1 MDPIT
6 HTLAGA
12 TMARAG
18 LDGRTPLA
26 TAALLLGA
34 NAPDIDIFTALGEA
48 NATLACRRGWTHGPL
63 AMLAL
68 PFIIAGLL
76 LVWDRYVRRRRL
88 PGASPAVGMALL
100 QLAAIGVLSHPALDW
115 LNTYGIRLLMPFSDT
130 WFRGD
135 SLFIIDP
142 WLWLVFTVGLIAVR
156 RARTISASPWQLAR
170 VSGSVALAYIAA
182 MMVLSVAG
190 KRSGWKAAESHG
202 ITGIT
207 EVLYSPRPATPLKA
221 DLVVRTA
228 DAYHPGSLAWQLSGA
243 HVTFTDIVIPRGDW
257 STSVVQRAREVPAA
271 RNYLVW
277 SQFPYVRLEVN
288 GTDTTVFFGDAR
300 YRAGPAGNLSGMSVT
315 LPHANE
321 SRSRRDQGAPGSQAR
336 RCACCAAVAS
346 ARMASVHA
354 SAARGSPV
362 VNCNPNQSS
371 ASV

>member
-18 LDGRTPLA
+18 LDRRTPLA
-26 TAALLLGA
+26 TAALLIGA

-68 PFIIAGLL
+68 PFVVAGLL
-76 LVWDRYVRRRRL
+76 LAWDRYVRRRR
-88 PGASPAVGMALL
+88 SPSAPPVAGMALL
-100 QLAAIGVLSHPALDW
+100 QLSALGVFSHPALDW
-115 LNTYGIRLLMPFSDT
+115 LNTYGIRLLMPFSDR

-135 SLFIIDP
+135 SVFIIDP
-142 WLWLVFTVGLIAVR
+142 WLWLALAVGLIVVR
-156 RARTISASPWQLAR
+156 RARSTSASPWRVAR
-170 VSGSVALAYIAA
+170 ISGTVALAYIAA
-182 MMVLSVAG
+182 MVALSVAG
-190 KRSGWKAAESHG
+190 KRSGWKAAESTG

-221 DLVVRTA
+221 DLVVRTP

-243 HVTFTDIVIPRGDW
+243 HVTFSGIVIPRGDW
-257 STSVVQRAREVPAA
+257 NTSVVRRAREVPAA

-300 YRAGPAGNLSGMSVT
+300 YRTLPAGNLGGMSVT
-315 LPHANE
+315 LP
-321 SRSRRDQGAPGSQAR
+321 RS
-336 RCACCAAVAS
+336 
-346 ARMASVHA
+346 
-354 SAARGSPV
+354 
-362 VNCNPNQSS
+362 N
-371 ASV
+371 

>member
-18 LDGRTPLA
+18 LDRRTPLA

-34 NAPDIDIFTALGEA
+34 NAPDIDIFTAFGEA

-68 PFIIAGLL
+68 PFVVAGLL
-76 LVWDRYVRRRRL
+76 LAWDRFVRRRRS
-88 PGASPAVGMALL
+88 PSAPPAVGIALL
-100 QLAAIGVLSHPALDW
+100 QLSAIGVFSHPALDW

-135 SLFIIDP
+135 SVFIIDP
-142 WLWLVFTVGLIAVR
+142 WLWLVLTVGLLAVR
-156 RARTISASPWQLAR
+156 RVRATSASPWRIAR
-170 VSGSVALAYIAA
+170 TSGSLALAYIAG
-182 MMVLSVAG
+182 MVVLSVAG
-190 KRSGWKAAESHG
+190 KRSGRKAADAIG

-207 EVLYSPRPATPLKA
+207 EVLYSPRPATPFKA

-228 DAYHPGSLAWQLSGA
+228 EAYHPGSLVWQLSGA
-243 HVTFTDIVIPRGDW
+243 RVTFTGIVIPRGDW
-257 STSVVQRAREVPAA
+257 DASVVRRAREVPAA

-288 GTDTTVFFGDAR
+288 GADTTVFFGDAR

-315 LPHANE
+315 LPRTN
-321 SRSRRDQGAPGSQAR
+321 
-336 RCACCAAVAS
+336 
-346 ARMASVHA
+346 
-354 SAARGSPV
+354 
-362 VNCNPNQSS
+362 
-371 ASV
+371 

>member
-18 LDGRTPLA
+18 LDRRAPLA

-34 NAPDIDIFTALGEA
+34 NAPDIDIFTAFGEA
-48 NATLACRRGWTHGPL
+48 NATLAYRRGWTHGPL

-68 PFIIAGLL
+68 PFVVAGLL
-76 LVWDRYVRRRRL
+76 LVWDRYVRQRRS
-88 PGASPAVGMALL
+88 PSAPPAVGIALL
-100 QLAAIGVLSHPALDW
+100 QLSALGVLSHPALDW

-135 SLFIIDP
+135 SVFIIDP
-142 WLWLVFTVGLIAVR
+142 WLWLVFAAGLLAVR
-156 RARTISASPWQLAR
+156 RARTTSASPRRIVR
-170 VSGSVALAYIAA
+170 VSGALALAYIAG
-182 MMVLSVAG
+182 MVALSIAG
-190 KRSGWKAAESHG
+190 KRSGWKAAESMG

-207 EVLYSPRPATPLKA
+207 EVLYSPRPATPFKA

-243 HVTFTDIVIPRGDW
+243 RVTFAGTLIPRGDW
-257 STSVVQRAREVPAA
+257 NARVVQRAREVPAV

-288 GTDTTVFFGDAR
+288 GADTTVFFGDVR

-315 LPHANE
+315 LP
-321 SRSRRDQGAPGSQAR
+321 RS
-336 RCACCAAVAS
+336 
-346 ARMASVHA
+346 
-354 SAARGSPV
+354 
-362 VNCNPNQSS
+362 N
-371 ASV
+371 

>member
-12 TMARAG
+12 TLARAG
-18 LDGRTPLA
+18 LDRRTPLA

-34 NAPDIDIFTALGEA
+34 NAADLDIFTAFGEA

-68 PFIIAGLL
+68 PFVIAGLL
-76 LVWDRYVRRRRL
+76 LVWDRYVRRRR
-88 PGASPAVGMALL
+88 SPTAVPAEGMALL

-142 WLWLVFTVGLIAVR
+142 WLWLVFGVGLIVVR
-156 RARTISASPWQLAR
+156 RMRATSVSPWRFAR
-170 VSGSVALAYIAA
+170 ISGTVALAYIVA
-182 MMVLSVAG
+182 MVALSVAG
-190 KRSGWKAAESHG
+190 KRSGWKAAESAG
-202 ITGIT
+202 ISGIT

-228 DAYHPGSLAWQLSGA
+228 DAYHPGSLAWELSGA
-243 HVTFTDIVIPRGDW
+243 RVTFTGIAIPRGNW
-257 STSVVQRAREVPAA
+257 NTSIVQRAREMPGA

-277 SQFPYVRLEVN
+277 SQFPFVRLEVN
-288 GTDTTVFFGDAR
+288 GADTTVFFGDAR
-300 YRAGPAGNLSGMSVT
+300 YRGGPAGSLSGMSVT
-315 LPHANE
+315 LPRTN
-321 SRSRRDQGAPGSQAR
+321 
-336 RCACCAAVAS
+336 
-346 ARMASVHA
+346 
-354 SAARGSPV
+354 
-362 VNCNPNQSS
+362 
-371 ASV
+371 

>member
-18 LDGRTPLA
+18 LDRRTPLA

-34 NAPDIDIFTALGEA
+34 NAPDIDIFTAFGEA

-68 PFIIAGLL
+68 PFVIAGLL
-76 LVWDRYVRRRRL
+76 LVWDRYVRRRR
-88 PGASPAVGMALL
+88 SPTAVPAEGMALL

-142 WLWLVFTVGLIAVR
+142 WLWLVFTVGLIVVR
-156 RARTISASPWQLAR
+156 RTRATSVSPWRFAR
-170 VSGSVALAYIAA
+170 ASGTVALAYIVA
-182 MMVLSVAG
+182 MVALSFAG
-190 KRSGWKAAESHG
+190 KRSGWKAAESAG
-202 ITGIT
+202 ISGIT

-221 DLVVRTA
+221 DLVVRTGS
-228 DAYHPGSLAWQLSGA
+228 AYHPGSLAWELSGA
-243 HVTFTDIVIPRGDW
+243 RVTFTGIVIPRGDW
-257 STSVVQRAREVPAA
+257 DASVVRRAREVPAA

-277 SQFPYVRLEVN
+277 SQFPFVRLEVN
-288 GTDTTVFFGDAR
+288 GADTTVFFGDAR
-300 YRAGPAGNLSGMSVT
+300 YRAGPAGSLSGMSVT
-315 LPHANE
+315 LPRTN
-321 SRSRRDQGAPGSQAR
+321 
-336 RCACCAAVAS
+336 
-346 ARMASVHA
+346 
-354 SAARGSPV
+354 
-362 VNCNPNQSS
+362 
-371 ASV
+371 